1 VRVVFFGTPEP
12 AAVAL
17 DALLDSRHDVAA
29 VVTQPDRP
37 RGRSGTPVPPPAK
50 ERALAAGLP
59 VLQPETPREPGFAD
73 ALGSYAPDVCA
84 VVAYGHILPSE
95 VLAVPMRG
103 FVNVHFSL
111 LPRYRGAAP
120 VQRAVMAGETE
131 TGVSTFL
138 LEPTLDT
145 GPILAVAREPIAP
158 DDNAGTLMERLAAL
172 GARLLV
178 ETLDGLET
186 GTLSPQTQDPLLATA
201 APKVK
206 PEEGRIDWSRSAGQ
220 IANHVRGL
228 NPAPGAYS
236 AFRDKRLKIWRAQA
250 QEGTRTGN
258 PPPGSVVD
266 LGKDRFGVA
275 AGDGVL
281 ELLEVQQEGN
291 KRLDAGAFVRG
302 HHPKIDEVLG

>member
-17 DALLDSRHDVAA
+17 DALLESRHEVAA

-50 ERALAAGLP
+50 VRALAAGLP
-59 VLQPETPREPGFAD
+59 VLQPQSPRDPGFA
-73 ALGSYAPDVCA
+73 GSLAGYSPDVCA
-84 VVAYGHILPSE
+84 MVAYGHILPSE
-95 VLAVPMRG
+95 VLAVPSHG

-111 LPRYRGAAP
+111 LPLYRGAAP

-131 TGVSTFL
+131 TGVTTFL

-145 GPILAVAREPIAP
+145 GPILVVAREPIAP
-158 DDNAGTLMERLAAL
+158 EDTAGTLMQRLAVL

-178 ETLDGLET
+178 ETLDGLEDA
-186 GTLSPQTQDPLLATA
+186 TLDPRPQDPGLATP
-201 APKVK
+201 APKLK
-206 PEEGRIDWSRSAGQ
+206 PEEGKLDWERSAAEL
-220 IANHVRGL
+220 ANHVRGL

-236 AFRDKRLKIWRAQA
+236 TFRDKRIKVWRARPLDD
-250 QEGTRTGN
+250 QEG
-258 PPPGSVVD
+258 PPGSVVD
-266 LGKDRFGVA
+266 LGKDRFGVGT
-275 AGDGVL
+275 GDGVL
-281 ELLEVQQEGN
+281 EILEVQQEGN

-302 HHPKIDEVLG
+302 HHPKPGEVLG